1 MIYVFKDG
9 NFIIVDNIKKI
20 VIEILEQFPLKKSCD
35 IISSD
40 RLSDVIG
47 LFSSLIEERIKS
59 RLKDFFPNSNFDN
72 LTSSST
78 IEDICFMIEDY
89 KNKNIIIDE
98 LNHEQLLVDTS
109 KDEVLNY
116 LSSNENM
123 SVGIDIENI
132 CNLPD
137 KIFDVKNK
145 VFRNK
150 IFSEF
155 EIAYSILQPDP
166 ELTLLGIFSAKES
179 IIKAIGSRSECDFN
193 DIEINYNNFGN
204 PFPRVK
210 GFDSEFFRLSIS
222 HSGNLAISICVL
234 VKNI

>member
-9 NFIIVDNIKKI
+9 NFIIVDNVKKI
-20 VIEILEQFPLKKSCD
+20 VIEILEQFPIKKSSD

-40 RLSDVIG
+40 KLSDVIG

-59 RLKDFFPNSNFDN
+59 RLKDFFPNSNFEN

-78 IEDICFMIEDY
+78 IEEICFLIKDD
-89 KNKNIIIDE
+89 KNIIIDE
-98 LNHEQLLVDTS
+98 LNQEELLVNNS

-116 LSSNENM
+116 LSSNENIT
-123 SVGIDIENI
+123 VGIDIENI
-132 CNLPD
+132 ANLPD
-137 KIFDVKNK
+137 EIFDIKNK
-145 VFRNK
+145 VFRSK

-155 EIAYSILQPDP
+155 EIAYSILKPDP

-204 PFPRVK
+204 PYPIVK
-210 GFDSEFFRLSIS
+210 GFDSKLFRLSIS